1 MAVGPWEAAGD
12 PGPRVSESRS
22 GEAMPRGPR
31 ARPSDGGGQADRQR
45 RAVGEMSRTPP
56 GGPPEGGDRRAW
68 QSSGSSEQ
76 EVSGSGHAL
85 AGPLGRARSWGGT
98 HERLGRSQPPGG
110 ARAHTGWSS
119 TVAQG
124 APITGVRGSRSDGSG
139 LAAAGRA
146 APNAGSVVSAPG
158 PQSLQLRG
166 PSLGKPGPPPKA
178 PELPG
183 TSSHSA
189 QTPVRQLLCIY
200 SHGSVAVSRGGV
212 SPWTLSDFRPSSRRE
227 NPGWVAGPGLSPL
240 WLFPPQMR

>member
-31 ARPSDGGGQADRQR
+31 ARPSDGGGEADRQR

-68 QSSGSSEQ
+68 QPSRSSEQ
-76 EVSGSGHAL
+76 EVSGSGHTL
-85 AGPLGRARSWGGT
+85 AGPRDG
-98 HERLGRSQPPGG
+98 PGAG
-110 ARAHTGWSS
+110 EAPTRGSAKVSPRGERAHTGWSS
-119 TVAQG
+119 TAAQG
-124 APITGVRGSRSDGSG
+124 TPITGVPGSRSDGSG

-158 PQSLQLRG
+158 PQALQLRG
-166 PSLGKPGPPPKA
+166 PLLGEPGPPPKA

-183 TSSHSA
+183 TSGHSA
-189 QTPVRQLLCIY
+189 QTPMRQLLCIY
-200 SHGSVAVSRGGV
+200 SHGSVAVSGEACLCGR
-212 SPWTLSDFRPSSRRE
+212 
-227 NPGWVAGPGLSPL
+227 
-240 WLFPPQMR
+240 

>member
-68 QSSGSSEQ
+68 QPSGSSEQ

-98 HERLGRSQPPGG
+98 HERLGQSQPPGG
-110 ARAHTGWSS
+110 
-119 TVAQG
+119 
-124 APITGVRGSRSDGSG
+124 VR
-139 LAAAGRA
+139 
-146 APNAGSVVSAPG
+146 
-158 PQSLQLRG
+158 
-166 PSLGKPGPPPKA
+166 
-178 PELPG
+178 
-183 TSSHSA
+183 SHWL
-189 QTPVRQLLCIY
+189 VI
-200 SHGSVAVSRGGV
+200 HGSSGHPHHR
-212 SPWTLSDFRPSSRRE
+212 
-227 NPGWVAGPGLSPL
+227 GPGLTVRRIRTSSCREGGPQRRLGSLSSRSSGPPAAGPIARGAWPPTQGTRASGDLRPL
-240 WLFPPQMR
+240 SADPGAPAALHL